1 MKRRATGRRWQAN
14 GRLPFARRV
23 MRWLVW
29 RGGQY
34 VLPLPLAW
42 YANRRYLAGSAP
54 SVSSD
59 LPTGEWALAEQQ
71 RLLDR
76 SEQRLQGIEGKG
88 PGLATVCAV
97 VAAAIAVAISLA
109 WSDANDPARV
119 LLAGAAF
126 YAAMSL
132 AAPIKLV
139 GPIERSTITLD
150 FLTALSGQANPE
162 RRLAR
167 QSAQAAADNDRATLR
182 LGNLLAASRNDVRVA
197 VLLFTVWGLLALAG
211 MAQKSRPTVGRGNAH
226 PTADALP
233 RRL

>member
-1 MKRRATGRRWQAN
+1 
-14 GRLPFARRV
+14 V
-23 MRWLVW
+23 VRWLVW

-42 YANRRYLAGSAP
+42 YANRKYLSGSAP
-54 SVSSD
+54 EVPSR
-59 LPTGEWALAEQQ
+59 LPKGDWALAEQQ

-109 WSDANDPARV
+109 WPDATTLGR
-119 LLAGAAF
+119 LLLGAAAF

-132 AAPIKLV
+132 AAPIRLV
-139 GPIERSTITLD
+139 GPIERSTITIE
-150 FLTALSGQANPE
+150 FLTTLVNRADGE
-162 RRLAR
+162 EVLAR
-167 QSAQAAADNDRATLR
+167 QSAQAASDNDRATVR

-197 VLLFTVWGLLALAG
+197 VLLFAIWGCLALFGLTSKPARASLHG
-211 MAQKSRPTVGRGNAH
+211 AAE
-226 PTADALP
+226 PTAQLP
-233 RRL
+233 LRTL

>member
-1 MKRRATGRRWQAN
+1 MSGRRETR
-14 GRLPFARRV
+14 GRFTRFAAFLRRV
-23 MRWLVW
+23 VRWLVW

-42 YANRRYLAGSAP
+42 YANRKYLSGPAP
-54 SVSSD
+54 E
-59 LPTGEWALAEQQ
+59 LPSHLPKGMWALAEQQ

-109 WSDANDPARV
+109 WTEATTVGRV
-119 LLAGAAF
+119 LLGAAAF

-132 AAPIKLV
+132 AAPIRLV
-139 GPIERSTITLD
+139 GPIERSTITID
-150 FLTALSGQANPE
+150 FLATLVHRADGE
-162 RRLAR
+162 EVLAR
-167 QSAQAAADNDRATLR
+167 QSAQAASDNDRATVR

-197 VLLFTVWGLLALAG
+197 VVLFTAWGSLALFGLAD
-211 MAQKSRPTVGRGNAH
+211 RPATASIKGVSQ
-226 PTADALP
+226 PTAHLML
-233 RRL
+233 RTL